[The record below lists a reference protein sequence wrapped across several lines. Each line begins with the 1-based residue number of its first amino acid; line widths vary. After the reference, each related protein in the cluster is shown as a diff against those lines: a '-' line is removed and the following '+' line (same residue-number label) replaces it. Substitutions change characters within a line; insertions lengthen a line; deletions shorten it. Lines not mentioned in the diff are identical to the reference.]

1 MSGPGRPQLHPE
13 EIWDVTSVKLS
24 RVNKQFVK
32 SNELNLTEFIN
43 KAIES
48 VRGSEDYEIKDL
60 EKKILKLESELS
72 IYREKL
78 QQLIIRKEEQEEI
91 KKSLDIQEK
100 YQSYYLFK
108 LFQEGK
114 IEIKETPFDYL
125 AIISKDPLITN
136 LFSIQGR
143 FLIPNQRKDKKYPK
157 EVERVIRNAGG
168 ERRPEGYYIPEPRA
182 IITGSWIEHLDFD
195 KKMLIDDI
203 KGNKVNR
210 SSTVDDF
217 LKYKPKITNA
227 AIAASVRKEYAST
240 IVISKDRNLKSIIER
255 S

>member
-32 SNELNLTEFIN
+32 ANELNLTEFIN

-48 VRGSEDYEIKDL
+48 VRGSEDYEIKDI
-60 EKKILKLESELS
+60 EKKILKLESEIS

-91 KKSLDIQEK
+91 KKSLSIQEK
-100 YQSYYLFK
+100 YQSFYLFK
-108 LFQEGK
+108 LYHEGK
-114 IEIKETPFDYL
+114 IDIKRTPFDYIDIL
-125 AIISKDPLITN
+125 SKDPLITN

-143 FLIPNQRKDKKYPK
+143 FLIPIEPDKRYSK

-168 ERRPEGYYIPEPRA
+168 EKKAEGYYIPEPKTV
-182 IITGSWIEHLDFD
+182 ITGPWVEHLDFE
-195 KKMLIDDI
+195 KKMLVDDI
-203 KGNKVNR
+203 KANKING

-217 LKYKPKITNA
+217 LKYKPRITDA
-227 AIAASVRKEYAST
+227 TIAAAVRKEYAST